1 MAYGVRGWLALI
13 AFSLAVTSA
22 AATEPKRVLLLQSF
36 GPQVAPW
43 VFVVGHFRDQ
53 LFKLSPNKIDLYE
66 FYLQGARFQQA
77 DEDGR
82 FLVNYLTS
90 LFGARRLDLI
100 VAIGGPATSF
110 VQKYRSQFFPSTP
123 LVIGDQEQR
132 TINYNMLTPND
143 AAVPVTLDFKDWIE
157 NILRVRPD
165 TTHIAWIVGASPVER
180 LWTQELR
187 RVSQPFTDKIS
198 FEYFNDLRFDDLL
211 ARVSSLP
218 PHSALF
224 YLSLFVDAAGVP
236 WDSNVVLPRLREATN
251 SPIFS
256 YVDDFLGHGI
266 VGGPMLSS
274 KEVGRQMAEA
284 SVRILG
290 GELPLD
296 VELPPMAPGP
306 PQFDWHE
313 LQHWNISEERL
324 PAGSIVRFREPTMW
338 ERYAWQIGL
347 ICAAILMQ
355 GAIIS
360 GLLYERRRRQ
370 LAEVLATQRAAELAH
385 VNRHSI
391 AAELTATIAHEL
403 YQPLAAIL
411 ANAETAELMV
421 KSPTLDRDEI
431 GEILTD
437 ICRDDRRASEV
448 IGRLRSLLKRVP
460 FERRDIDL
468 NEIVRETVE
477 LLSRW
482 AYVRETDVS
491 VQLVSRELGFNG
503 DRVQIQQVIINLMVN
518 AMDAMSGLQPGKRK
532 ISVTTM
538 RVENFAEIAV
548 SDTGLGIPN
557 NELEKAFQP
566 FFTTKPEG
574 MGMGLPIARSIVEAY
589 GGQLWAENKTSGG
602 AIFHFRLPLASAAE

>member
-1 MAYGVRGWLALI
+1 
-13 AFSLAVTSA
+13 
-22 AATEPKRVLLLQSF
+22 
-36 GPQVAPW
+36 
-43 VFVVGHFRDQ
+43 
-53 LFKLSPNKIDLYE
+53 
-66 FYLQGARFQQA
+66 
-77 DEDGR
+77 
-82 FLVNYLTS
+82 
-90 LFGARRLDLI
+90 
-100 VAIGGPATSF
+100 
-110 VQKYRSQFFPSTP
+110 
-123 LVIGDQEQR
+123 
-132 TINYNMLTPND
+132 
-143 AAVPVTLDFKDWIE
+143 
-157 NILRVRPD
+157 
-165 TTHIAWIVGASPVER
+165 
-180 LWTQELR
+180 
-187 RVSQPFTDKIS
+187 
-198 FEYFNDLRFDDLL
+198 
-211 ARVSSLP
+211 
-218 PHSALF
+218 
-224 YLSLFVDAAGVP
+224 
-236 WDSNVVLPRLREATN
+236 
-251 SPIFS
+251 
-256 YVDDFLGHGI
+256 
-266 VGGPMLSS
+266 
-274 KEVGRQMAEA
+274 
-284 SVRILG
+284 
-290 GELPLD
+290 
-296 VELPPMAPGP
+296 MAPGP

-324 PAGSIVRFREPTMW
+324 PVGSIVRFREPTMW

-360 GLLYERRRRQ
+360 GLLYERRRRR

-403 YQPLAAIL
+403 YQPLAAIM

-431 GEILTD
+431 GEILAD

-448 IGRLRSLLKRVP
+448 IGRLRSLLKRAP

-468 NEIVRETVE
+468 NEIVRETIE

-518 AMDAMSGLQPGKRK
+518 AMDAMSALPPSKRK

-557 NELEKAFQP
+557 NEPEKAFQP

-602 AIFHFRLPLASAAE
+602 AIFHFRLPLASTAE